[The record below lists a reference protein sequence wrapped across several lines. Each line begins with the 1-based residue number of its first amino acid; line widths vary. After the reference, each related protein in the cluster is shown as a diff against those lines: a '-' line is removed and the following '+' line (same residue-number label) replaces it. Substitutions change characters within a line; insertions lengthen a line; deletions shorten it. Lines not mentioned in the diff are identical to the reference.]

1 MDNELQKAREIIED
15 IRARCGQ
22 AILDEPMNTLA
33 MEVRMAASKLLPI
46 VNKALSQPTGKSPT
60 QDAALREAGDKL
72 NNAVWM
78 FLKTPKEDGFDTF
91 AYLQKASQEWEDAG
105 GTAAWHY
112 VEPNQ
117 RGTNYISS
125 PQRTGK
131 ALGEKEIGRIS
142 RQRYGIPDNASNN
155 WCHNN
160 EDALDK
166 NTGFIDC
173 FRYLRDND
181 YLTASAG
188 DEEPRLRTPVNP
200 TPIDPKDIP
209 DERKFPKDPS

>member
-46 VNKALSQPTGKSPT
+46 VNKALSQPAGKAPT
-60 QDAALREAGDKL
+60 PDAALREAGDKL
-72 NNAVWM
+72 NNAVWV
-78 FLKTPKEDGFDTF
+78 FLKTPKEDGFDAF
-91 AYLQKASQEWEDAG
+91 AHLQKASQEWEDAG

-125 PQRTGK
+125 PQQAGK
-131 ALGEKEIGRIS
+131 VLSEEEIAEIASTWWVRS
-142 RQRYGIPDNASNN
+142 RAPEYMEDSSWFAKFLLYVIDN
-155 WCHNN
+155 
-160 EDALDK
+160 
-166 NTGFIDC
+166 G
-173 FRYLRDND
+173 

-200 TPIDPKDIP
+200 TPIDLKDIP
-209 DERKFPKDPS
+209 DERKSPEDPS